1 MSKQTTNKSRTATAT
16 AKLSKS
22 QSAKTNGKS
31 TRPARDTS
39 DSEADDDLAID
50 DSIEVQPSR
59 PTKAVKP
66 TKKPT
71 NTIANDGEPLTPRE
85 KRLQAKL
92 DVVSLAK
99 WPCRASLRSGGGSP

>member
-1 MSKQTTNKSRTATAT
+1 MSKQTTNKSRTAAAT

-22 QSAKTNGKS
+22 QPAKSNGKS
-31 TRPARDTS
+31 TRPTRDTS

-50 DSIEVQPSR
+50 DSIEVQPFR
-59 PTKAVKP
+59 PTKGPKP

-71 NTIANDGEPLTPRE
+71 NTIANDDEPLTPRE

-92 DVVSLAK
+92 DVVSLAR
-99 WPCRASLRSGGGSP
+99 WLCRVSLRRGER